1 MREWRIGYQQQS
13 ILAPLRHGFHGY
25 RHGRETWSGSWV
37 PCIRFK
43 TPRVI
48 VGEGRAAFNRPCNM
62 SLTLFAYFSCS
73 LGITVRNC
81 AAYFTDCPMF
91 FHRNRIPCDAKEW
104 MNIPP
109 LIVKEWDIVT
119 NTQDVEKKIKISD
132 SCEIDIVGDA
142 WQSNTKLFIDYS
154 IILLSVL

>member
-1 MREWRIGYQQQS
+1 
-13 ILAPLRHGFHGY
+13 
-25 RHGRETWSGSWV
+25 
-37 PCIRFK
+37 
-43 TPRVI
+43 
-48 VGEGRAAFNRPCNM
+48 
-62 SLTLFAYFSCS
+62 
-73 LGITVRNC
+73 
-81 AAYFTDCPMF
+81 
-91 FHRNRIPCDAKEW
+91 